1 MEEKNEIIINQT
13 KITKNENII
22 VNIGKDLEKD
32 LKDIPEIKEENLY
45 CFFFNKDIYN
55 KRCSK
60 IKEKEKFIALL
71 KIINNY
77 FKERKE
83 FIFFYFKER
92 NIDII
97 KIILN
102 GFITQDIKDQELKS
116 LLISTMKNII
126 DLFFSRKI
134 FYFVYNKLSKIFRKF
149 KLVENKEILF
159 NKFHKLFYIW
169 NFLFDINEKHPIKT
183 NYFCFIGNKVLTLE
197 NKDDKYPFNN
207 IDIYIEFE
215 EGIDFLPD
223 DFSLVSAQYADYGIH
238 SMKLE
243 GILSEK
249 EKKEINNI
257 FVRVDRY
264 SIRFLF
270 NIEEEFKES
279 NYDKLTEIMR
289 FDTASDFSKI
299 EILKNYVG
307 KIRNIYIIV
316 NFQDTNIDKII
327 IEISP
332 SRNKD
337 GYQIVPDSDI
347 HKRIEIFF
355 DNKPLYSKIYPELLY
370 EDIRYYGG
378 MECFIPIIKIIKYF
392 MVSFKEN
399 KDKIDKL
406 NNMLISI
413 IKNIIKLVIYSK
425 SNFDNFKKILTS
437 LLGALAEINNIFP
450 EDSKNNLFSHY
461 CFSIIYIIMITVS
474 MPYSLKKAY
483 IMITGLYNLDKLNL
497 NFEELILDVNDIKT
511 NSYQWYTTILIMIIE
526 FILLK
531 YNNPDLIPKKIIEQL
546 NILQKILSTEDG
558 LLQTY
563 LKCIFSILNYL
574 CSDENKEIKL
584 FENYEKIDDA
594 SIFFENYINNERN
607 LVLILNM
614 MKIYF
619 NIINFDSYWFKFN
632 EELSNKKKENTEK
645 EIEENQN
652 IYKNK
657 FINFFNN
664 FEKFSS
670 EQIEFMKNIVIQLF
684 EEHIADMEYLIKIFP
699 FLNSFSFKLESE
711 IILLEFI
718 DFHKDYH
725 NLMKNLFIF
734 NKYWSDKKLFF
745 SEDKRTKYLKYS
757 TINYYT
763 KHYQKPLISPKL
775 DYKNSYPNFTEFKIE
790 KDFYTTEENPDD
802 YNFNFDCIKLD
813 SFNINYEN
821 KLLHNIK
828 SKNKMNIF
836 EVCLVKKTHHI
847 KGKLVICTDNSSLMS
862 KILFISYP
870 SHVAQKI
877 PCCNVSKSTPNYNK
891 KKDKLCYGAIFVCP
905 EKYMNIKI
913 VIDIKDIR
921 MILKRIYFYRKS
933 AVEIFTTN
941 KSYYF
946 NFADDSDKNTANFS
960 EKNCENFI
968 NMFGFYI
975 SEFFPIIIT
984 KEIIG
989 YSRQFQEMLEKYK
1002 DSDKKYDINI
1012 GNKFIPSLFVHW
1024 ASNIKGIEYSTLDL
1038 LIYLNLLS
1046 NRSYN
1051 DLFQYPVFPL
1061 LFFYDKDKDNKY
1073 HLLDRK
1079 LNLHIGFQTVS
1090 DKAKQRKNLIIKS
1103 FNTEE
1108 KNEEEEEEEEEVKF
1122 PSYFKTHFSTHF
1134 YTCNFQVRNFP
1145 YTFISIELQGTGFD
1159 DPNRLFSSVEETF
1172 FNISCQKSDLREL
1185 IPEFYYFPE
1194 LFLNLNKINFNKK
1207 ASGHLVDDVMMPQD
1221 TNKIDKDKNNYI
1233 VKDNYEKSNYF
1244 LIFKFIE
1251 QMRNLLESKQTDII
1265 SWIKIIFGP
1274 GQKYN
1279 NPKKEDLFF
1288 RNESYIDYTMS
1299 KAIEFRSYRKD
1310 KAFMAS
1316 VEFGMTPVQTVFD
1329 GDTVKNKNRYNFY
1342 DLKLKD
1348 DKEYYRRLCKIFTD
1362 KIELEEKNKIDNIN
1376 ENEINDETD
1385 ETIFIANYPYKIIN
1399 KNKNKIYNKVNF
1411 KLNKSNVN
1419 NKLLDP
1425 NKYINCIYKNS
1436 KFNIVGYKTGKVEV
1450 FNKKY
1455 DQKNYHKMSEFFDHY
1470 KEIIHIH
1477 YNSRLNMMST
1487 TSKDGFINI
1496 YILPKK
1502 LITAIKNPNNG
1513 NYFNYVFLCSNP
1525 FPAIIAI
1532 DKKNLEVFSYSI
1544 NGFLIKKL
1552 KPNMFREFNEK
1563 NKDLW
1568 FFTNFNE
1575 NGGTFKDR
1583 LIFIERQ
1590 KKEKECI
1597 YKCYLVRVPFF
1608 EMEDKIVE
1616 IKYKCN

>member
-531 YNNPDLIPKKIIEQL
+531 YNNPISMVY
-546 NILQKILSTEDG
+546 N
-558 LLQTY
+558 
-563 LKCIFSILNYL
+563 N
-574 CSDENKEIKL
+574 
-584 FENYEKIDDA
+584 
-594 SIFFENYINNERN
+594 INN
-607 LVLILNM
+607 
-614 MKIYF
+614 
-619 NIINFDSYWFKFN
+619 D
-632 EELSNKKKENTEK
+632 
-645 EIEENQN
+645 
-652 IYKNK
+652 
-657 FINFFNN
+657 
-664 FEKFSS
+664 
-670 EQIEFMKNIVIQLF
+670 
-684 EEHIADMEYLIKIFP
+684 H
-699 FLNSFSFKLESE
+699 
-711 IILLEFI
+711 
-718 DFHKDYH
+718 
-725 NLMKNLFIF
+725 
-734 NKYWSDKKLFF
+734 
-745 SEDKRTKYLKYS
+745 
-757 TINYYT
+757 
-763 KHYQKPLISPKL
+763 
-775 DYKNSYPNFTEFKIE
+775 
-790 KDFYTTEENPDD
+790 
-802 YNFNFDCIKLD
+802 
-813 SFNINYEN
+813 
-821 KLLHNIK
+821 
-828 SKNKMNIF
+828 
-836 EVCLVKKTHHI
+836 
-847 KGKLVICTDNSSLMS
+847 
-862 KILFISYP
+862 
-870 SHVAQKI
+870 
-877 PCCNVSKSTPNYNK
+877 
-891 KKDKLCYGAIFVCP
+891 
-905 EKYMNIKI
+905 
-913 VIDIKDIR
+913 
-921 MILKRIYFYRKS
+921 RIYFI
-933 AVEIFTTN
+933 EI
-941 KSYYF
+941 
-946 NFADDSDKNTANFS
+946 
-960 EKNCENFI
+960 
-968 NMFGFYI
+968 
-975 SEFFPIIIT
+975 
-984 KEIIG
+984 
-989 YSRQFQEMLEKYK
+989 
-1002 DSDKKYDINI
+1002 
-1012 GNKFIPSLFVHW
+1012 
-1024 ASNIKGIEYSTLDL
+1024 
-1038 LIYLNLLS
+1038 
-1046 NRSYN
+1046 
-1051 DLFQYPVFPL
+1051 
-1061 LFFYDKDKDNKY
+1061 
-1073 HLLDRK
+1073 
-1079 LNLHIGFQTVS
+1079 
-1090 DKAKQRKNLIIKS
+1090 
-1103 FNTEE
+1103 
-1108 KNEEEEEEEEEVKF
+1108 
-1122 PSYFKTHFSTHF
+1122 
-1134 YTCNFQVRNFP
+1134 
-1145 YTFISIELQGTGFD
+1145 
-1159 DPNRLFSSVEETF
+1159 
-1172 FNISCQKSDLREL
+1172 
-1185 IPEFYYFPE
+1185 
-1194 LFLNLNKINFNKK
+1194 
-1207 ASGHLVDDVMMPQD
+1207 
-1221 TNKIDKDKNNYI
+1221 
-1233 VKDNYEKSNYF
+1233 
-1244 LIFKFIE
+1244 
-1251 QMRNLLESKQTDII
+1251 
-1265 SWIKIIFGP
+1265 
-1274 GQKYN
+1274 
-1279 NPKKEDLFF
+1279 
-1288 RNESYIDYTMS
+1288 
-1299 KAIEFRSYRKD
+1299 
-1310 KAFMAS
+1310 
-1316 VEFGMTPVQTVFD
+1316 
-1329 GDTVKNKNRYNFY
+1329 
-1342 DLKLKD
+1342 
-1348 DKEYYRRLCKIFTD
+1348 
-1362 KIELEEKNKIDNIN
+1362 
-1376 ENEINDETD
+1376 
-1385 ETIFIANYPYKIIN
+1385 
-1399 KNKNKIYNKVNF
+1399 
-1411 KLNKSNVN
+1411 
-1419 NKLLDP
+1419 
-1425 NKYINCIYKNS
+1425 
-1436 KFNIVGYKTGKVEV
+1436 
-1450 FNKKY
+1450 
-1455 DQKNYHKMSEFFDHY
+1455 
-1470 KEIIHIH
+1470 
-1477 YNSRLNMMST
+1477 
-1487 TSKDGFINI
+1487 
-1496 YILPKK
+1496 
-1502 LITAIKNPNNG
+1502 
-1513 NYFNYVFLCSNP
+1513 
-1525 FPAIIAI
+1525 
-1532 DKKNLEVFSYSI
+1532 
-1544 NGFLIKKL
+1544 
-1552 KPNMFREFNEK
+1552 
-1563 NKDLW
+1563 
-1568 FFTNFNE
+1568 
-1575 NGGTFKDR
+1575 
-1583 LIFIERQ
+1583 
-1590 KKEKECI
+1590 
-1597 YKCYLVRVPFF
+1597 
-1608 EMEDKIVE
+1608 
-1616 IKYKCN
+1616 